1 LSKRLAVALCATAAL
16 GLTGGSALAGEITGN
31 GKWIAGSEEAPL
43 HGKSECAFS
52 GQNDEFHLFP
62 NEGWPRTQ
70 SWGQVIKEGPTP
82 VGGHVGVPGVA
93 CNPTGGPG

>member
-1 LSKRLAVALCATAAL
+1 MRKRIAVALCSIAAL
-16 GLTGGSALAGEITGN
+16 GLTGGSAFAGEITGN
-31 GKWIAGSEEAPL
+31 GNWIAGSEAAPL

-62 NEGWPRTQ
+62 NQGWPRTQ
-70 SWGQVIKEGPTP
+70 SWGQEIRGAAPV
-82 VGGHVGVPGVA
+82 VGGHVGVPGFA